1 MPKCDICGR
10 ERDVRECKVRDDMG
24 TRYRNL
30 CEECILSAG
39 ASTHIDIV
47 NNKEAGNKKIEQI
60 ENIENIIMTTS
71 HSFEGYRITE
81 YKGII
86 FDETISGIGLKTAFK
101 GIGDMF
107 ASLTGDQMYA
117 VTNRIN
123 DLKIDLINRMKTKA
137 AAAGANAIIGLDF
150 ESTLPG
156 GNTIMVSANG
166 TAVIIEKI

>member
-1 MPKCDICGR
+1 MPRCDKCGR

-39 ASTHIDIV
+39 ASTHIDIS
-47 NNKEAGNKKIEQI
+47 NNKEAGQTD
-60 ENIENIIMTTS
+60 NIGNIMMTTS
-71 HSFEGYRITE
+71 HSLEGYRITE

-86 FDETISGIGLKTAFK
+86 FDETISGIGLKTAFRSL
-101 GIGDMF
+101 GDMF

-123 DLKIDLINRMKTKA
+123 ELKSDLINRMRIKA

-156 GNTIMVSANG
+156 GNAIMVSANG